1 MARPARGVN
10 GAGGVSQ
17 RGVQCEVHMPAG
29 RIALLATLAV
39 FPAPAVGQ
47 AASSDSVVYRLSP
60 ASRLDVKTGKAG
72 LFGFAGHEHV
82 IRARGFAGR
91 VIYYP
96 GAPTASRVDLTVP
109 TDSLEVLT
117 PPDTAEIRKVT
128 EAMRTDILKVERY
141 PTISFTS
148 KAVAATDSGFR
159 IVAELTL
166 VGQTRD
172 VPVDVRVAMGS
183 DTLRAWAS
191 FTVKQTDFGIRPF
204 RGGPAGTVRVADRV
218 TFAIEAVAVRVP

>member
-1 MARPARGVN
+1 VRTTP
-10 GAGGVSQ
+10 S
-17 RGVQCEVHMPAG
+17 
-29 RIALLATLAV
+29 RIALLAALTAL
-39 FPAPAVGQ
+39 PGP
-47 AASSDSVVYRLSP
+47 AASQVGAGDSVVYRFTP
-60 ASRLDVKTGKAG
+60 ISRLDVKTGKAG

-109 TDSLEVLT
+109 TDRLEVLT

-172 VPVDVRVAMGS
+172 VPVDLRVAMGS

-218 TFAIEAVAVRVP
+218 TFDIEAVAEREP

>member
-1 MARPARGVN
+1 M
-10 GAGGVSQ
+10 
-17 RGVQCEVHMPAG
+17 
-29 RIALLATLAV
+29 ALLAALTAL
-39 FPAPAVGQ
+39 PAPATSQVG
-47 AASSDSVVYRLSP
+47 ARDSVVYRLAP
-60 ASRLDVKTGKAG
+60 ASRFDVKTGKAG

-96 GAPTASRVDLTVP
+96 GAPTASRVDLTVR

-117 PPDTAEIRKVT
+117 PPDTEEIRKVT
-128 EAMRTDILKVERY
+128 EAMRTDILRVEHY

-148 KAVAATDSGFR
+148 KAVAPADSGFH

-172 VPVDVRVAMGS
+172 VPVDVRVAIGS

-191 FTVKQTDFGIRPF
+191 FAVKQTDFGIRPF

-218 TFAIEAVAVRVP
+218 TFDIEAMAVREP

>member
-1 MARPARGVN
+1 MHTTP
-10 GAGGVSQ
+10 S
-17 RGVQCEVHMPAG
+17 
-29 RIALLATLAV
+29 RIALLAALTAL
-39 FPAPAVGQ
+39 PAPAPATSQGG
-47 AASSDSVVYRLSP
+47 ARDSVVYRFAP
-60 ASRLDVKTGKAG
+60 TSRLDVKTGKAG
-72 LFGFAGHEHV
+72 LFGFAGHEHL

-96 GAPTASRVDLTVP
+96 GAPAASRVDLTVR

-117 PPDTAEIRKVT
+117 PPDTEEIRKVT
-128 EAMRTDILKVERY
+128 EAMRAEILKVEQY

-148 KAVAATDSGFR
+148 KALAPADSGFH

-172 VPVDVRVAMGS
+172 VPVDARVAIAP

-218 TFAIEAVAVRVP
+218 TFDIEAVAVREP